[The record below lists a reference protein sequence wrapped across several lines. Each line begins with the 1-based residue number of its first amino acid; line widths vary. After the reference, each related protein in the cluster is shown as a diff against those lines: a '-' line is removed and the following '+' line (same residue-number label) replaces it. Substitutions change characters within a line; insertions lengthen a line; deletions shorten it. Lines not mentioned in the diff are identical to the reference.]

1 MGGGGGGGGGGGS
14 TASAFQS
21 NVANAWGPPRQMM
34 CWWPGQHEEHIFEVT
49 REEVVHK
56 RYLTLYDR
64 RIRFPAHQHK
74 QVRRH

>member
-1 MGGGGGGGGGGGS
+1 MTLMNDRAS
-14 TASAFQS
+14 TAGAFQS
-21 NVANAWGPPRQMM
+21 NVANAWDPLRYVM

-49 REEVVHK
+49 REEVVHR

-64 RIRFPAHQHK
+64 RIRFPAHQGK